1 MQKINFLS
9 LLNFLGKRLARNE
22 RGFIVTSL
30 SEVFALVYHICFLV
44 FFNVFGITQMFYFNI
59 FSVSCFSVCIFILF
73 KFKNETLVFFITL
86 FEVIIHQIMA
96 DYFLG
101 SLAGFHFLIIILVIY
116 PYLIEKRNFHV
127 GIPISFICLLVFFA
141 CEIVFSRTDPV
152 YVLEDSVLKTVRA
165 VNIIA
170 TMVVVL
176 TMILIFKLIIN
187 YIENSLEELNQKNE
201 ELLENILPRKL
212 VEILREKGSTE
223 PEMFNNVTVLFTD
236 IVNFTRISKDLSPE
250 ILINELNDIFT
261 NFDRIMDKHNCVRI
275 KTIGDAYL
283 AVCGLPVEDEA
294 HTENLVLAALECRDY
309 LQERNRTAEH
319 KWTIRLG
326 IHTGTVVA
334 GIVGIKKYIY
344 DVFGDTVNVASRM
357 ETSSQ
362 EMKLCATEDVCS
374 KLGDSFAYTDL
385 GEKEIKGKGRM
396 KLFLVENSA
405 IIS

>member
-1 MQKINFLS
+1 MPEFNFFS
-9 LLNFLGKRLARNE
+9 LLNVIGKHLAKNQ

-30 SEVFALVYHICFLV
+30 SEIFALVYHICFLV
-44 FFNVFGITQMFYFNI
+44 FFNVYGITPMFYFNI
-59 FSVSCFSVCIFILF
+59 FSVSCFSICILILF

-86 FEVIIHQIMA
+86 FEVLIHQILA

-116 PYLIEKRNFHV
+116 PYLIEKKNFHV
-127 GIPISFICLLVFFA
+127 GIPISFICLLIFFA
-141 CEIVFSRTDPV
+141 CEIVFSRTRPV
-152 YVLEDSVLKTVRA
+152 FVLDESLLKTVRA

-187 YIENSLEELNQKNE
+187 YIENNLEEVNQKNE
-201 ELLENILPRKL
+201 ELLENILPKKL

-223 PEMFNNVTVLFTD
+223 PEMFNDVTVLFTD
-236 IVNFTRISKDLSPE
+236 IVNFTNISKDLSPD
-250 ILINELNDIFT
+250 ILINELNEIFT

-283 AVCGLPVEDEA
+283 AVCGLPTEDA
-294 HTENLVLAALECRDY
+294 DHTRNLVLAALECRDY
-309 LQERNRTAEH
+309 LLERNRTAVH

-357 ETSSQ
+357 ESSSQ
-362 EMKLCATEDVCS
+362 EMKLCVSEDVHS
-374 KLGDSFAYTDL
+374 KLGTGFAFTDL

-396 KLFLVENSA
+396 KLFFVENSA